1 MLQASASGRAA
12 GVSIAERAGDSREAA
27 AAQQL
32 IARLAAPADDVMDV
46 DEDSVAAPAPADPEA
61 DIFAA
66 APEAASVPNSAPD
79 VERTDATAAQP
90 EATANENGQRESIRG
105 LPHPSPV
112 QQQETQVPAAVAS
125 RESEAEAA
133 TAGTSP
139 QPGATQ
145 NGQPARF
152 VCLIRFLPFRLVVRG
167 CTFCQ

>member
-1 MLQASASGRAA
+1 MAPTT
-12 GVSIAERAGDSREAA
+12 ERAGGSQEAA

-32 IARLAAPADDVMDV
+32 IARLAAPADDIMDV

-66 APEAASVPNSAPD
+66 APEAASVQNSTAD
-79 VERTDATAAQP
+79 GERTDAAAAQP
-90 EATANENGQRESIRG
+90 EATASEFGQRESMG
-105 LPHPSPV
+105 ALPHPSPV
-112 QQQETQVPAAVAS
+112 QQQETQVPEAVAS

-133 TAGTSP
+133 TAGTAA

-152 VCLIRFLPFRLVVRG
+152 A
-167 CTFCQ
+167 